1 MNTLAQKDG
10 RNSKYF
16 EIQEDGVFVKNNFA
30 KEINEYKV
38 YFSDIQDDE
47 TVFRKKKDPVLIG
60 IVISMVFNSIL
71 FSIVINDGYQ
81 LSYSMGMIVF
91 IIALFPTLIVG
102 GLCNNEFRK
111 ENSKSLTASKPLIFS
126 YAKKEIEEVDSFIAK
141 IKESKKEYYL
151 KTYYKVDNLISAH
164 VQISRIH
171 WLYENKYI
179 NESDA
184 KFILDEID
192 SKRIIE
198 GL

>member
-71 FSIVINDGYQ
+71 VTIFINDSYQ
-81 LSYSMGMIVF
+81 LSYSIGMIVF
-91 IIALFPTLIVG
+91 VIALFPTLIVG
-102 GLCNNEFRK
+102 GICNNEFRK
-111 ENSKSLTASKPLIFS
+111 ENSKSLTASKPIIFS
-126 YAKKEIEEVDSFIAK
+126 YAKKEMEEVNSFITK
-141 IKESKKEYYL
+141 IKESKKDYYL
-151 KTYYKVDNLISAH
+151 REYYKVDNLIPTH

-171 WLYENKYI
+171 WLYESKYI

>member
-1 MNTLAQKDG
+1 MDTLTQKDG

-16 EIQEDGVFVKNNFA
+16 EIQEDGVFIKDNFA
-30 KEINEYKV
+30 MQVQEYKV
-38 YFSDIQDDE
+38 HFTDIQGDE
-47 TVFRKKKDPVLIG
+47 TVNRKLKDFVLLA
-60 IVISMVFNSIL
+60 IVISVLFNGIFL
-71 FSIVINDGYQ
+71 MIITDNYYNF
-81 LSYSMGMIVF
+81 SYSIGMIVF
-91 IIALFPTLIVG
+91 AVIMCPVFVIV
-102 GLCNNEFRK
+102 GLCNSEFK
-111 ENSKSLTASKPLIFS
+111 TKNAKTLSAGKPIIFS
-126 YAKKEIEEVDSFIAK
+126 YRKKEMEEVNSFITK
-141 IKESKKEYYL
+141 IKESKKDFYL
-151 KTYYKVDNLISAH
+151 KTYYKVDNLIPAH

>member
-10 RNSKYF
+10 RNSNYF

-47 TVFRKKKDPVLIG
+47 TVFRKKKDPVLIV

-126 YAKKEIEEVDSFIAK
+126 YAKKEMEEVDSFIAK

-151 KTYYKVDNLISAH
+151 KTYYKVDNLIPAH